1 MGINI
6 KMQQQQRKEL
16 SKNFVLQTLERGFV
30 DRLWGSITVC
40 FQDGKPKYIKKEET
54 ITEENQAM
62 R

>member
-1 MGINI
+1 
-6 KMQQQQRKEL
+6 MQQQQRKEL

>member
-1 MGINI
+1 
-6 KMQQQQRKEL
+6 MQQNKEL

-30 DRLWGSITVC
+30 DRLWGSITVY

-54 ITEENQAM
+54 ITEEKQIT